1 MAKNQHTTIKISEN
15 QWKFP
20 KSGED
25 ITNEVVDNVLTASI
39 PADATLLVTFKN
51 QGYDINQ
58 DGEVTVADVVSLVNY
73 ILSIE

>member
-1 MAKNQHTTIKISEN
+1 MVKLN
-15 QWKFP
+15 
-20 KSGED
+20 GED
-25 ITNEVVDNVLTASI
+25 ITNEVVDNELTTSI
-39 PADATLLVTFKN
+39 PVDATLLVTFKN